1 VSSLFHVTAGLPR
14 RRVDVGAHPSAY
26 DEVTAIGG
34 PSIHR
39 SRSGCYTRTVKR
51 APGRPRPLDI
61 VEVPGGRPDP
71 RSPEPD
77 LRSRERE
84 AGVTQ
89 KISREQL
96 EEALKR
102 TKSGTR
108 RAVRSE
114 PEIPPNDNDPR
125 RERDSLPGPRDDE
138 DNPHVGPQ
146 VTIVRIDSVEMDVID
161 PPSMPVRTMPTPMGG
176 MMSPSEI
183 RVVPTPGTPHLARK
197 RFNWAT
203 ERVHI
208 TPRTA
213 FVAGL
218 AVALFVLVAA
228 AIGFFAGRVL
238 PGAR

>member
-1 VSSLFHVTAGLPR
+1 M
-14 RRVDVGAHPSAY
+14 
-26 DEVTAIGG
+26 
-34 PSIHR
+34 
-39 SRSGCYTRTVKR
+39 
-51 APGRPRPLDI
+51 RPIDI
-61 VEVPGGRPDP
+61 VEVPAARLDP

-77 LRSRERE
+77 QRARQAS
-84 AGVTQ
+84 VTQ
-89 KISREQL
+89 KISREDL

-114 PEIPPNDNDPR
+114 HELPDDHNDAR

-138 DNPHVGPQ
+138 DNPHAGPQ

-161 PPSMPVRTMPTPMGG
+161 PPAARATLERPERAPRATPTPMGA
-176 MMSPSEI
+176 MMSPGEI
-183 RVVPTPGTPHLARK
+183 RIIPTPGTPLIERK
-197 RFNWAT
+197 RLGWAT

-218 AVALFVLVAA
+218 AVAVFVLVAA
-228 AIGFFAGRVL
+228 CIGFFAGRSV
-238 PGAR
+238 PPTPASPDSPASPVSPASR